1 MGYEVKNG
9 SLSIGNVYQGIA
21 LREETIVTSNDS
33 GYINYYAREGERV
46 GFGKLVCSIDECGQL
61 KEMFDA
67 GKADDTQL
75 SDNNLADIKS
85 EITGYMSGF
94 EKKQFDGAGTRFET
108 KKWDGTKSFMDGKT
122 EVPDFIAHAKG
133 VNTGTW
139 QDATKQYAMRKAEI
153 QGRTWK
159 EADKQ
164 FGHEIN
170 RDIDAKRKNFEQ
182 PSMMSI
188 REAQAHTIQE
198 TREMMG
204 RTD

>member
-1 MGYEVKNG
+1 MGPNP
-9 SLSIGNVYQGIA
+9 SWN
-21 LREETIVTSNDS
+21 
-33 GYINYYAREGERV
+33 
-46 GFGKLVCSIDECGQL
+46 
-61 KEMFDA
+61 
-67 GKADDTQL
+67 
-75 SDNNLADIKS
+75 
-85 EITGYMSGF
+85 
-94 EKKQFDGAGTRFET
+94 
-108 KKWDGTKSFMDGKT
+108 GKT